1 MVTFFLKEAI
11 QRWIEILN
19 LDPKIKSHRICAN
32 HFEKSDF
39 GDGRTNKVLKKGKK
53 PSKNIPVR
61 QFLSFVS
68 MKETCSSRSIYV
80 ALGKGRFRYLTCH
93 WKSLSTRITPL
104 PITFLPGCQL

>member
-1 MVTFFLKEAI
+1 MYKCTVPFCDTRLTSGFAYLSKSDLAER

-61 QFLSFVS
+61 QFLSFAS
-68 MKETCSSRSIYV
+68 IKETCSSRSR
-80 ALGKGRFRYLTCH
+80 LG
-93 WKSLSTRITPL
+93 
-104 PITFLPGCQL
+104 